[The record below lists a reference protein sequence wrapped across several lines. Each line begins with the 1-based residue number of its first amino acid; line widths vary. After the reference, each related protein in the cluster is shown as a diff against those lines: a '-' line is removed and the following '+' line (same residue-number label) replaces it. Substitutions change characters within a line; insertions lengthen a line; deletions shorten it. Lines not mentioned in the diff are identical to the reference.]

1 MLAIFENSPTF
12 QKVGATL
19 GKEPLKFCE
28 NEIFGSD
35 AYWECYVRTSTMTI
49 YHPCC
54 TSPMGKRQNDTRA
67 VIDSNFRYSD
77 LKFRRM
83 QIIS

>member
-1 MLAIFENSPTF
+1 M
-12 QKVGATL
+12 

-35 AYWECYVRTSTMTI
+35 AYWECYVRTFTATI

-54 TSPMGKRQNDTRA
+54 TSPMGRRHNDSRA
-67 VIDSNFRYSD
+67 VVDSNFR
-77 LKFRRM
+77 
-83 QIIS
+83 